1 MNGGDSGTGPEKAPA
16 RSTAWAS
23 LARWATAW
31 VAFWDEREAPTV
43 LALIRISL
51 AAVVL
56 VDLASAF
63 GHGVVAWLWAPGEAS
78 GIALL
83 DTVDA
88 PLFYRIFPAT
98 SGSAVLLWL
107 GLVLSA
113 LGVGLG
119 CFTQGSALLYVCLSA
134 QAALIN
140 APADRAIDRAIRIM
154 VLILAFSPAGQ
165 LWSVDAKRK
174 TGSFR
179 GDPGKAPAWSRYLI
193 LGQLVLIYWGA
204 SLAKSGTHW
213 YPWGGYRALYYTLQ
227 DPIMAARDFRWL
239 AQPIP
244 YFVTQLATA
253 ATHLWE
259 LSAPLVLVAAF
270 YRRTR
275 ARPGRLRSLF
285 NRLPVRTA
293 YVAFGVAFHVAL
305 GLSMRLGIFP
315 WAMLACFPAF
325 FDPGE
330 LERASARLGAWARA
344 RWARLPTDPG
354 GSRA

>member
-1 MNGGDSGTGPEKAPA
+1 V
-16 RSTAWAS
+16 
-23 LARWATAW
+23 TAW

-43 LALIRISL
+43 LAVIRISL

-56 VDLASAF
+56 VDLATAMS
-63 GHGVVAWLWAPGEAS
+63 HGVIAWLWAPGEAS

-83 DTVDA
+83 NPADA

-98 SGSAVLLWL
+98 SGSAMLLWL

-119 CFTQGSALLYVCLSA
+119 CFTRGSALLYVCLSA

-165 LWSVDAKRK
+165 LWSVDAKRQ

-179 GDPGKAPAWSRYLI
+179 GLPGEAPAWSRYLI

-239 AQPIP
+239 AAPIP
-244 YFVTQLATA
+244 YLATQLATA

-259 LSAPLVLVAAF
+259 LSAPLVLLAAY
-270 YRRTR
+270 YRRTQT
-275 ARPGRLRSLF
+275 RPGRLRALF
-285 NRLPVRTA
+285 NRWPVRTT
-293 YVAFGVAFHVAL
+293 YVGFGVVFHVAL
-305 GLSMRLGIFP
+305 ALSLRLGIFP

-325 FDPGE
+325 FHPVE
-330 LERASARLGAWARA
+330 LGQATARLRTWRA
-344 RWARLPTDPG
+344 TWWARLPIGSG
-354 GSRA
+354 GSQA

>member
-1 MNGGDSGTGPEKAPA
+1 MSRDDSGAGPEQAPP
-16 RSTAWAS
+16 RGTRWAP

-31 VAFWDEREAPTV
+31 IAFWDEREAPTV

-56 VDLASAF
+56 VDLAAAF
-63 GHGVVAWLWAPGEAS
+63 EHGVVAWLWAPGEAG
-78 GIALL
+78 GIALQSP
-83 DTVDA
+83 VDG
-88 PLFYRIFPAT
+88 PLFYRVFPAT
-98 SGSAVLLWL
+98 SGSALLLWL
-107 GLVLSA
+107 GLVASA
-113 LGVGLG
+113 LGLGLG
-119 CFTQGSALLYVCLSA
+119 CFTRGSALLYVGLSA

-154 VLILAFSPAGQ
+154 VFILAFSPAGRR
-165 LWSVDAKRK
+165 WSVDARRE

-179 GDPGKAPAWSRYLI
+179 GAPGAAPAWSRYLI
-193 LGQLVLIYWGA
+193 LGQLVLLYWGA

-239 AQPIP
+239 AEPLP
-244 YFVTQLATA
+244 FFATQLATA

-259 LSAPLVLVAAF
+259 LSAPLVLLAAF

-275 ARPGRLRSLF
+275 ARRGRLRALF

-293 YVAFGVAFHVAL
+293 YVTFGVVFHVAL
-305 GLSMRLGIFP
+305 ALSLRLGIFP

-325 FDPGE
+325 FHPDE
-330 LERASARLGAWARA
+330 LERASARLRGWGQALS
-344 RWARLPTDPG
+344 ARLPIGSG
-354 GSRA
+354 GSQA

>member
-1 MNGGDSGTGPEKAPA
+1 M
-16 RSTAWAS
+16 STAWAR
-23 LARWATAW
+23 LARWMTAW
-31 VAFWDEREAPTV
+31 VTFWDERERPTA
-43 LALIRISL
+43 LALIRIAL

-56 VDLASAF
+56 VDLATAM

-83 DTVDA
+83 NPADA

-107 GLVLSA
+107 GLVASA

-119 CFTQGSALLYVCLSA
+119 CFTRGSALLHVCLSA

-140 APADRAIDRAIRIM
+140 SPADRAIDRAIRIM
-154 VLILAFSPAGQ
+154 LLILAFSPAGQ
-165 LWSVDAKRK
+165 LWSVDAKRE

-179 GDPGKAPAWSRYLI
+179 GAPGVAPAWSRYLI
-193 LGQLVLIYWGA
+193 LGQLVLLYWAA

-213 YPWGGYRALYYTLQ
+213 YPWGSYRALYFTLQ
-227 DPIMAARDFRWL
+227 DPIMATRDFRWL
-239 AQPIP
+239 NEPLP
-244 YFVTQLATA
+244 YFATQLATA

-275 ARPGRLRSLF
+275 SRPGRLRALF

-293 YVAFGVAFHVAL
+293 YVAFGVVFHVAL

-325 FDPGE
+325 FHPDE
-330 LERASARLGAWARA
+330 LEQAWARLRTWTQALSARLPIGS
-344 RWARLPTDPG
+344 G
-354 GSRA
+354 GSQA